1 MAHVEAYVVCE
12 PRGRVTVK
20 GKGEVESWFI
30 DRLRP
35 ESSADELGR
44 SANEH
49 LMALRNTLR
58 TA

>member
-1 MAHVEAYVVCE
+1 MTHVAAYVVCE
-12 PRGRVTVK
+12 ARGRVTIK

-35 ESSADELGR
+35 EYSADERGR

-58 TA
+58 TT